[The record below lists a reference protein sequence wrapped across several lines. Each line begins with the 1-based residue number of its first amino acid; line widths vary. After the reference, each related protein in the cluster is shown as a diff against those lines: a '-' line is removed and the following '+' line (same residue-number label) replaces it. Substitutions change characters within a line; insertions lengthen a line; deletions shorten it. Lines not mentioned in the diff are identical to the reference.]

1 MKREHMLVGWYTD
14 ERGFR
19 RRVELDPI
27 ELVEKDLPSPWAD
40 EPDAPPWA
48 NPRRGVQ
55 LSISSWAGRAY
66 KRTGEFIMQRY
77 DGEETGD
84 PLDASGGQAQDEVAN
99 VTDFA
104 PGWDAQKRD
113 RLLEVWKRW
122 HLNGANAEC
131 AHQRALGWNEK
142 RIDESKPA
150 NTYGRHFEGQRQ
162 DSWNM
167 LGWVRP
173 EEHPE
178 GLMTKPCP
186 ECGYPYGT
194 AWLFEPLPED
204 VLAFVRELL
213 QDDLARTEAR

>member
-1 MKREHMLVGWYTD
+1 MKREHILVGWYT
-14 ERGFR
+14 EGAHR
-19 RRVELDPI
+19 RRVEL
-27 ELVEKDLPSPWAD
+27 EVTLEEKDLPSPWAD
-40 EPDAPPWA
+40 EPDAPVWA
-48 NPRRGVQ
+48 NPRRGTE
-55 LSISSWAGRAY
+55 LFIWSESGRAY
-66 KRTGEFIMQRY
+66 KGTGEYIMERY
-77 DGEETGD
+77 GGEETGD
-84 PLDASGGQAQDEVAN
+84 PLGYAGGQGGAELAN
-99 VTDFA
+99 VTKFA
-104 PGWDAQKRD
+104 PGWDAEKVARVTAIA
-113 RLLEVWKRW
+113 ERW
-122 HLNGANAEC
+122 NSNGLNAC
-131 AHQRALGWNEK
+131 CVHQRALGWNEK

-150 NTYGRHFEGQRQ
+150 DTYGRHFEGQRQ

-204 VLAFVRELL
+204 VLAFARELL